1 MLSIRNI
8 TKSEILYTQPSK
20 SNLNNI
26 VNIKYVFPSLSAN
39 KISKIYKV
47 ISNKSKKNKPKI
59 NMTIKDLSYYKLKT
73 FSIGQANKPYIK
85 INTRELNEKLCTELF
100 TIYVIRQE
108 YGQTLARVRVSWT

>member
-8 TKSEILYTQPSK
+8 TKSKPLYTQLSK

-39 KISKIYKV
+39 KVSEIHKV
-47 ISNKSKKNKPKI
+47 ISNKGKKNKPKI
-59 NMTIKDLSYYKLKT
+59 NMTIKDPSYYKLKT

-85 INTRELNEKLCTELF
+85 INIRELNEKLCIGLS
-100 TIYVIRQE
+100 ILYI
-108 YGQTLARVRVSWT
+108 